1 MKRTTLAVTLALVV
15 IILISAFAAV
25 HWLNSAPASPE
36 FYVGV
41 EVAYED
47 ANATDVKAMVDK
59 VKDYTNLIVIGSPEI
74 SLNQTALNSACDYIC
89 NAGLNFIVLFT
100 EFTMYTTYDP
110 FVWIT
115 NAKQKYNG
123 KFLGVYRYDEP
134 GGNQLDG
141 GNKTLVTNAA
151 SYSDAARQYTEFLG
165 GIIVNYYLNYAPQ
178 VFTADYALQWFD
190 YKSNYSAVFTE
201 FASNNSREIAIA
213 ECRGAANHFEK
224 EWGTII
230 TWKYDG
236 LPYIESGKELYN
248 DMVQA
253 YTNGANYVI
262 IFDHPK
268 LDTYG
273 ILNDEHFD
281 ALKKFWDY
289 YHSNPQ
295 DFNSQKANTA
305 YFLPQDYAFGLRRA
319 DDKIWGLWERD
330 ELSGKAWSDVNKLVD
345 LYSFGLD
352 IVYDEPDVVDITRNR
367 YERLVFWNETV
378 P

>member
-25 HWLNSAPASPE
+25 HWFNSAPASPE
-36 FYVGV
+36 LYVGV

-47 ANATDVKAMVDK
+47 ANATDVKAIVDK

-201 FASNNSREIAIA
+201 FASNNTREIAIA
-213 ECRGAANHFEK
+213 QCRGAASHFRK
-224 EWGTII
+224 DWGTII
-230 TWKYDG
+230 TWKYDAQ
-236 LPYIESGKELYN
+236 PYIESGEELYN
-248 DMVQA
+248 DMIQA
-253 YTNGANYVI
+253 YSNGAKYLIV
-262 IFDHPK
+262 FDHPK

-273 ILNDEHFD
+273 ILKDEHFD
-281 ALKKFWDY
+281 ALKRFWDY
-289 YHSNPQ
+289 HHSNPQ

-305 YFLPQDYAFGLRRA
+305 YVLPQDYAFGLRRA
-319 DDKIWGLWERD
+319 DDKIWGLWEPD
-330 ELSGKAWSDVNKLVD
+330 ELSGKAWTDVNKLVQT
-345 LYSFGLD
+345 YGFGLD
-352 IVYDEPDVVDITRNR
+352 IVFDEPGVVDAARNR
-367 YERLVFWNETV
+367 YERLIFWNETV